1 MTETTTPTDE
11 VVETPVGSESTD
23 LPTETT
29 NESAVESVEDT
40 ASKETAE
47 PGSNDS
53 ITEDEPNKVDADLKR
68 FAKSQGYKDEELEDL
83 SPREVKALTIARKQV
98 QETRKKLELENKG
111 AIEKEV
117 NGIDKE
123 SELGDREYF
132 EFRLKQ
138 RDMIDNIREY
148 WRTNPDDAKY
158 EAEAVA
164 ILQEEKERYGTDAML
179 RLADNMP
186 RLVREAKAAAGAF
199 NPEVY
204 AEQGRKE
211 ERERLNK
218 LQSGSADGAHATTT
232 DTPSKDEVTA
242 DWVKNEYD
250 PTNAEHRAK
259 LDAFMASGGKSIK

>member
-23 LPTETT
+23 LPTENT

-40 ASKETAE
+40 ASEETTE

-68 FAKSQGYKDEELEDL
+68 FAKSQGFDPENLTEG
-83 SPREVKALTIARKQV
+83 EVKALSIAHKQV
-98 QETRKKLELENKG
+98 KETRKKLELENKG

-117 NGIDKE
+117 NQVDKE
-123 SELGDREYF
+123 SELPDREYF

-138 RDMIDNIREY
+138 RDMVDNIREY

-158 EAEAVA
+158 EAEAVT

>member
-11 VVETPVGSESTD
+11 VVETPTGSVRTD
-23 LPTETT
+23 LPVENT

-40 ASKETAE
+40 VSEETTE

-53 ITEDEPNKVDADLKR
+53 ITEDEPDKVDADLKR
-68 FAKSQGYKDEELEDL
+68 FAKSQGFDPENLTEG
-83 SPREVKALTIARKQV
+83 EVKALSIAHKQV
-98 QETRKKLELENKG
+98 KETRKKLELENKG

-117 NGIDKE
+117 NQVDKE
-123 SELGDREYF
+123 SELPDREYF

-148 WRTNPDDAKY
+148 WRANQDDAKF

-164 ILQEEKERYGTDAML
+164 ILQEEKERYGVDAML

-186 RLVREAKAAAGAF
+186 RLVREAKAAAGAL

-204 AEQGRKE
+204 AEQGRRE

-218 LQSGSADGAHATTT
+218 LQSGSADGAHATTVE
-232 DTPSKDEVTA
+232 TPSKDEVNA
-242 DWVKNEYD
+242 EWVRSVYD
-250 PTNAEHRAK
+250 PTNEEHRKK

>member
-23 LPTETT
+23 LPTENT

-40 ASKETAE
+40 ASEETTE

-68 FAKSQGYKDEELEDL
+68 FAKSQGFDPENLTEG
-83 SPREVKALTIARKQV
+83 EVKALSIAHKQV
-98 QETRKKLELENKG
+98 KETRKKLELENKG

-117 NGIDKE
+117 NQVDKE
-123 SELGDREYF
+123 SELPDREYF

-138 RDMIDNIREY
+138 RDMVDNIREY

>member
-23 LPTETT
+23 LPTENT

-40 ASKETAE
+40 ASQETAE

-53 ITEDEPNKVDADLKR
+53 ITEDEPNQVDADLKR
-68 FAKSQGYKDEELEDL
+68 FAKSQGFDPENLTEG
-83 SPREVKALTIARKQV
+83 EVKALSIAHKQV
-98 QETRKKLELENKG
+98 KETRKKLELENKG

-117 NGIDKE
+117 NQVDKE
-123 SELGDREYF
+123 SELPDREYF

-138 RDMIDNIREY
+138 RDMVDNIREY

-158 EAEAVA
+158 EAEAVT

-259 LDAFMASGGKSIK
+259 LDKFMNGGGKVY

>member
-23 LPTETT
+23 LPTENT

-40 ASKETAE
+40 ASEETTE

-68 FAKSQGYKDEELEDL
+68 FAKSQGFDPENLTEG
-83 SPREVKALTIARKQV
+83 EVKALSIAHKQV
-98 QETRKKLELENKG
+98 KETRKKLELENKG

-117 NGIDKE
+117 NQVDKE
-123 SELGDREYF
+123 SELPDREYF

-138 RDMIDNIREY
+138 RDMVDNIREY

-242 DWVKNEYD
+242 DWVKNKYD

>member
-23 LPTETT
+23 LPTENT

-40 ASKETAE
+40 ASQETAE

-68 FAKSQGYKDEELEDL
+68 FAKSQGFDPDNLTEG
-83 SPREVKALTIARKQV
+83 EVKALSIAQKQV
-98 QETRKKLELENKG
+98 RETRKQLEVQNKG
-111 AIEKEV
+111 AIEKAVNEV
-117 NGIDKE
+117 EKDND
-123 SELGDREYF
+123 LPDREYF
-132 EFRLKQ
+132 DFRMKQ
-138 RDMIDNIREY
+138 RDMIDNIRDY
-148 WRTNPDDAKY
+148 WRNNPDDTKY
-158 EAEAVA
+158 EAEAIA
-164 ILQEEKERYGTDAML
+164 ILQKEKEQYGDDAML

-186 RLVREAKAAAGAF
+186 RLVREAKFQAGAF
-199 NPEVY
+199 DTS
-204 AEQGRKE
+204 AATEQGRKE

-218 LQSGSADGAHATTT
+218 LQSGSADGAHATTV
-232 DTPSKDEVTA
+232 DTPSKNEVTA

-250 PTNAEHRAK
+250 PTNPEHRAK

>member
-11 VVETPVGSESTD
+11 VVETPTGSEQTD
-23 LPTETT
+23 LPVENT

-40 ASKETAE
+40 ASEVTAE

-53 ITEDEPNKVDADLKR
+53 TNAEDEPNKVDADLKR
-68 FAKSQGYKDEELEDL
+68 FAKSQGFDPENLTEG
-83 SPREVKALTIARKQV
+83 EVKALSIAHKQV
-98 QETRKKLELENKG
+98 KETRKKLELENKG

-117 NGIDKE
+117 NQVDKE
-123 SELGDREYF
+123 SELPDREYF

-138 RDMIDNIREY
+138 RDMVDNIREY
-148 WRTNPDDAKY
+148 WRSNPDDAQY
-158 EAEAVA
+158 EAEAVT
-164 ILQEEKERYGTDAML
+164 ILQEEKERYGVDAML
-179 RLADNMP
+179 RLAENMP
-186 RLVREAKAAAGAF
+186 RLVREAKFAAGGFDTTKAT
-199 NPEVY
+199 
-204 AEQGRKE
+204 EQGRKE

-232 DTPSKDEVTA
+232 ETPSKNEVTA

-250 PTNAEHRAK
+250 PTNPEHRAK

>member
-11 VVETPVGSESTD
+11 VVETPTGSESTD
-23 LPTETT
+23 LPVENT
-29 NESAVESVEDT
+29 NESAVDSVEDT
-40 ASKETAE
+40 ASQETAE

-53 ITEDEPNKVDADLKR
+53 TNAEDEPDKVDADLKR
-68 FAKSQGYKDEELEDL
+68 FAKSQGYTDDELEDL

-117 NGIDKE
+117 NEIDKE

-138 RDMIDNIREY
+138 RDMVDSIREY
-148 WRTNPDDAKY
+148 WRSNPDDAKY
-158 EAEAVA
+158 EAEAVS
-164 ILQEEKERYGTDAML
+164 ILQAEKERYGTDAML

-186 RLVREAKAAAGAF
+186 RLVREAKHNAGAF
-199 NPEVY
+199 DPEVI

-218 LQSGSADGAHATTT
+218 LQSGSADGAHATTS
-232 DTPSKDEVTA
+232 DTPVKNEVTV
-242 DWVKNEYD
+242 DWIKTEYD

-259 LDAFMASGGKSIK
+259 LDKFMNGGGKVY